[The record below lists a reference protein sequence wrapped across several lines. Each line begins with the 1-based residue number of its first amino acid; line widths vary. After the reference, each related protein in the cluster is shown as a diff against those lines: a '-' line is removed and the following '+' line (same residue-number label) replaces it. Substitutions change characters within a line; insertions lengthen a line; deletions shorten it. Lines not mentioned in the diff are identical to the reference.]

1 MKRTFAMLLALAMV
15 LSLFAACGNGSA
27 ASSSAQSDAASVSAA
42 APEDAAPEEPAPAQ
56 PEEAAAS
63 EAEEPHV
70 SAAEDDVTDATDPD
84 NPYNL
89 SEDNIEMI
97 HKIHEMDAEQI
108 AAGLMPGPEK
118 NYDADGNEIS
128 IRGVPYTYPIEEEG
142 VELEMWAVLNGN
154 LKNWIDG
161 YGSLRAW
168 NHVQDATGITVDFV
182 SISED
187 TMTDQF
193 NLMIAS
199 GDYSDIIFV
208 PSLGVSVVTTPTDLL
223 SEDVIIQLDDYMEE
237 YMPNYSAWLAFD
249 EDYSR
254 ETADDEGRHLATY
267 LLNMRDIVE
276 MGNWMR
282 KDLLEKYGME
292 APVTMD
298 EFEAFFEACKN
309 DGLEQVI
316 GANSDSLLTIH
327 AGAYNIPGL
336 SGLALYHEGNEVKS
350 AYQADTAYDYLANLV
365 EWYQKGY
372 IDADVMSITAA
383 PHDEIYTSSI
393 YSGNLALFEG
403 GSVHYADFLDNAQV
417 DGFDLVGVGDIV
429 MKEGDKTH
437 FMEPMKVKTG
447 NAITVSAS
455 CENPEAACQLL
466 DWFYTDD
473 GINTGNYGEE
483 GLTWYWDSD
492 GNRQYTELIWNDTEF
507 DIVPAN
513 AIGIYALQSRFSFV
527 QDPYASI
534 VYQTHTALDAIDV
547 WIGSRDS
554 DYYLNTNSLT
564 LTEDEQRVVGEYA
577 ADITTYAAEN
587 LSKVVVG
594 AIDLTEDWWKD
605 FVAQVEDLG
614 LEDVIAQY
622 QSAYDRYLTR

>member
-1 MKRTFAMLLALAMV
+1 MKRTFAMLLALAMLV
-15 LSLFAACGNGSA
+15 TLFAACGNGNDSTGSGSTEPTAASQSA
-27 ASSSAQSDAASVSAA
+27 AEPSETAPAEQETASVSAV
-42 APEDAAPEEPAPAQ
+42 
-56 PEEAAAS
+56 
-63 EAEEPHV
+63 EEPHIPA
-70 SAAEDDVTDATDPD
+70 SEDDVVDATDPD

-89 SEDNIEMI
+89 SEDNLEMI

-118 NYDADGNEIS
+118 NYDADGNELS
-128 IRGVPYTYPIEEEG
+128 IRGVPYNYPIEEEG

-154 LKNWIDG
+154 LTNWIDG

-168 NHVQDATGITVDFV
+168 NHVQDATGIGLDFV
-182 SISED
+182 SVSED

-208 PSLGVSVVTTPTDLL
+208 PAMGMSVVTTPTDLL
-223 SEDVIIQLDDYMEE
+223 AQDVIIQLDDYMEE
-237 YMPNYSAWLAFD
+237 YMPNYSAWLDFD
-249 EDYSR
+249 EVYRR

-267 LLNMRDIVE
+267 LLNMSDIVE

-282 KDLLEKYGME
+282 KDLLDKYGME
-292 APVTMD
+292 APTTMD

-309 DGLEQVI
+309 DGLEQVV
-316 GANSDSLLTIH
+316 GANADSLLTIH
-327 AGAYNIPGL
+327 SGAYNIPGL
-336 SGLALYHEGNEVKS
+336 SGMALYHEGNTVKS
-350 AYQADTAYDYLANLV
+350 AYQADTAYDYLKKLV

-372 IDADVMSITAA
+372 IDEDVMSITAA
-383 PHDEIYTSSI
+383 PHDQIFTSSI

-403 GSVHYADFLDNAQV
+403 GSVHYADFIDNAEV
-417 DGFDLVGVGDIV
+417 EGFDLVGVGDIV
-429 MKEGDKTH
+429 MNPGDKSH

-447 NAITVSAS
+447 NAITVTAD
-455 CENPEAACQLL
+455 CEHPEAACQLL

-534 VYQTHTALDAIDV
+534 VYQTHTALDAIDA
-547 WIGSRDS
+547 WIASRDS
-554 DYYLNTNSLT
+554 DCYLNTNSLT
-564 LTEDEQRVVGEYA
+564 LTEEEQRIVGECA
-577 ADITTYAAEN
+577 ADITTYAAEH

-594 AIDLTEDWWKD
+594 ATELNESWWKD
-605 FVAQVEDLG
+605 FVAQLETLG
-614 LEDVIAQY
+614 LNDLIAQY